1 MAHCRI
7 GYWASIISI
16 SIKTESIRDTVI
28 PPQAIS
34 AHKKAA
40 ASGSLYPVKLL
51 VHSGEHFVPIGR
63 KQFVFRLSN
72 SLFPITEH
80 FVSPYGTVCFHTE
93 NSLLQGTKQ
102 LVSSKPT
109 KYGSRDSHHSISGKT
124 VRTRTFLKKR
134 PERTIR
140 KALFFLKILPI
151 SLNQS

>member
-7 GYWASIISI
+7 GYWASTITI

-34 AHKKAA
+34 ARKKAA

-51 VHSGEHFVPIGR
+51 VHSGEHFVPIAE
-63 KQFVFRLSN
+63 N

-80 FVSPYGTVCFHTE
+80 FVSPYGTVCFHTG

-109 KYGSRDSHHSISGKT
+109 KYGSRDSHHSIPGKA
-124 VRTRTFLKKR
+124 VRTRTFLK
-134 PERTIR
+134 T
-140 KALFFLKILPI
+140 ALNGRYGKLCFF
-151 SLNQS
+151 